1 MSCSCDCW
9 SWIVLLLYI
18 LIHFWRS
25 SGTCA
30 CLCLLEQK
38 FTEASGSEWLRI
50 SGIPQIKMDLHFIQ
64 RSFTSSS
71 SIFFYKKFSKD
82 SFFMPLYYLLFWD
95 TTSFSLYYLVS
106 EWWTTTCL
114 SVISVDFCN
123 LSPIN
128 GLIFFGN
135 LIFLVLITLN
145 QMFLILSVLCQ
156 NSSSI
161 FWKSYANAWKTCS
174 KKFQFVQRWN
184 LILISVVS
192 EDLRRSIGSNFHF
205 LICRKSQQLHMRAIL
220 INLPLMLLVI
230 QARLLLLVDILHG
243 IENMVADYLP
253 KVTQLQWT
261 VAIFLLCL
269 KVSVL
274 DCAGCCHRQCHS
286 FSSVSSCM
294 YVSISSHS

>member
-1 MSCSCDCW
+1 VAQDFWYPTNQDGSPLYTKKFHIIKFYFFLQEVLKRLIFYAAILS
-9 SWIVLLLYI
+9 IVLGYN
-18 LIHFWRS
+18 F
-25 SGTCA
+25 
-30 CLCLLEQK
+30 
-38 FTEASGSEWLRI
+38 
-50 SGIPQIKMDLHFIQ
+50 
-64 RSFTSSS
+64 
-71 SIFFYKKFSKD
+71 IFFFII
-82 SFFMPLYYLLFWD
+82 
-95 TTSFSLYYLVS
+95 
-106 EWWTTTCL
+106 L
-114 SVISVDFCN
+114 SVNDEQHVSV
-123 LSPIN
+123 LSQ
-128 GLIFFGN
+128 LIFVIYLQLMVWFFGN

-145 QMFLILSVLCQ
+145 RMFLILSVLCQ

-161 FWKSYANAWKTCS
+161 FWKSYANAWKTGS
-174 KKFQFVQRWN
+174 KKFQFVQQWN

-269 KVSVL
+269 KASVL

>member
-1 MSCSCDCW
+1 VVLSGSGFLV
-9 SWIVLLLYI
+9 SHKSRWISTLYKEVSHHQVL
-18 LIHFWRS
+18 FFSTRS
-25 SGTCA
+25 SQKTHF
-30 CLCLLEQK
+30 LCRYIIYC
-38 FTEASGSEWLRI
+38 F
-50 SGIPQIKMDLHFIQ
+50 GIQLHFPCI
-64 RSFTSSS
+64 
-71 SIFFYKKFSKD
+71 I
-82 SFFMPLYYLLFWD
+82 
-95 TTSFSLYYLVS
+95 
-106 EWWTTTCL
+106 L
-114 SVISVDFCN
+114 SVNDEQQHVSV
-123 LSPIN
+123 LSQ
-128 GLIFFGN
+128 LIFVIYLQLMVWFFGN

-145 QMFLILSVLCQ
+145 RMFLILSVLCQ

-269 KVSVL
+269 KASVL